1 MIYLDNYAP
10 FTNCY
15 HIIDLDIIVNQ
26 FGVHT
31 CLVLPLTNVMVLV
44 IPVH

>member
-15 HIIDLDIIVNQ
+15 HNIDLDIIVSQ

-31 CLVLPLTNVMVLV
+31 CLVLHLTHVMVLE
-44 IPVH
+44 IFVH